1 MKKVLYGVRCIL
13 VENQEIVCIKNT
25 VEKIGYYDLPGGQIE
40 KGETALEA
48 CIREM
53 KEETGLEVKDAIYKG
68 TLVIES
74 PEKTFDLKL
83 FIIKDYCGQV
93 VEELE
98 ENLCMWLNIE
108 KYLAKEK
115 LYANAIVLD
124 KFFYKALN
132 GDKEFI
138 LNIVVDK
145 NDKILELK
153 FKYI

>member
-1 MKKVLYGVRCIL
+1 M
-13 VENQEIVCIKNT
+13 
-25 VEKIGYYDLPGGQIE
+25 
-40 KGETALEA
+40 
-48 CIREM
+48 
-53 KEETGLEVKDAIYKG
+53 EE
-68 TLVIES
+68 
-74 PEKTFDLKL
+74 
-83 FIIKDYCGQV
+83 Q
-93 VEELE
+93 
-98 ENLCMWLNIE
+98 LCMWLNIE